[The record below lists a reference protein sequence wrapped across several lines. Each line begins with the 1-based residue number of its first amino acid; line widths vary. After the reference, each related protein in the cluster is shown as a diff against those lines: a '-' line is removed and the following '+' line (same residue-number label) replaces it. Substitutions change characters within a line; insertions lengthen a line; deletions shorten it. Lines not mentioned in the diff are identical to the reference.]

1 MTQEAVAEQ
10 EVAPETE
17 AAIGDT
23 EAAPSGESLEQ
34 SSPSVPQV
42 EHRDGKTYIDGV
54 RMYSRDESN
63 RIASKATQDAEKRIL
78 DQLNVDNLDQVK
90 DVVNQLQT
98 AEGESLSVNQLRDAV
113 KKREAT
119 VEELRAELDS
129 LRLEQQLSSHIGKLQ
144 GSMPEHWNANQKSAV
159 VDLMKARNMLEV
171 DGDSFGIKFG
181 DEYITD
187 QSGEQPDYQ
196 TAVSKVAETL
206 GLSMGKPGQKTF
218 DADSAG
224 ADKRTTRSVGVD
236 QSKLDA
242 DPAYRSAYVAVRQMN
257 PTLSRG
263 QITEAMIRKQMPK

>member
-1 MTQEAVAEQ
+1 MTEAVAEQ
-10 EVAPETE
+10 EVAPDTQ

-34 SSPSVPQV
+34 SSPSVPAV

-90 DVVNQLQT
+90 DVVSQLQT

-119 VEELRAELDS
+119 VEELRAELDGMK
-129 LRLEQQLSSHIGKLQ
+129 LEQQLSGHIGKLQ
-144 GSMPEHWNANQKSAV
+144 NSMPEHWNSNQKSAV

-181 DEYITD
+181 NEYITD

-196 TAVSKVAETL
+196 TAVSKVAESL

-224 ADKRTTRSVGVD
+224 AEQRNTRSVGID
-236 QSKLDA
+236 QTKLDA

-257 PTLSRG
+257 PTLGRG
-263 QITEAMIRKQMPK
+263 EITDAMIRKQMPK

>member
-1 MTQEAVAEQ
+1 MTEAVAEQ

-42 EHRDGKTYIDGV
+42 EQRDGKTYIDGV

-90 DVVNQLQT
+90 DVVSQLQT

-119 VEELRAELDS
+119 VEELRAELDGMK
-129 LRLEQQLSSHIGKLQ
+129 LEQQLSGHIGKLQ
-144 GSMPEHWNANQKSAV
+144 NSMPEHWNSNQKSAV

-171 DGDSFGIKFG
+171 DGDS
-181 DEYITD
+181 
-187 QSGEQPDYQ
+187 S
-196 TAVSKVAETL
+196 ETNTSL
-206 GLSMGKPGQKTF
+206 TNQ
-218 DADSAG
+218 A
-224 ADKRTTRSVGVD
+224 
-236 QSKLDA
+236 
-242 DPAYRSAYVAVRQMN
+242 N
-257 PTLSRG
+257 N
-263 QITEAMIRKQMPK
+263 QITKLP